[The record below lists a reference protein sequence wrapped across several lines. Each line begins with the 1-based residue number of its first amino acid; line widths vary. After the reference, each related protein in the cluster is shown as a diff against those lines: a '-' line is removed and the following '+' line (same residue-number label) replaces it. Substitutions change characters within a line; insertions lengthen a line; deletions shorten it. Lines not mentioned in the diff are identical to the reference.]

1 MIKYSIIVLMIKVL
15 PLLIVPPLFLILF
28 LNVENLTVKFN
39 SKLNI
44 NQVSESNEN
53 EVFRNKKDEEITIS
67 KENFAN
73 ENNKSQ
79 SDDSSKNSKPVL
91 YEINESKSK
100 MNLHDVKNNQTNNKI
115 PEIKSKPTQIVNDSS
130 INIQFGAFSKLKNAE
145 IQKIKIHRLMS
156 KRFKDFEKKFRILE
170 ENNLFKLIYTAE
182 NSSSSELICNYS
194 KSIKINCLILKR

>member
-1 MIKYSIIVLMIKVL
+1 MIKVL

-39 SKLNI
+39 GKLNI
-44 NQVSESNEN
+44 NQVAESNEN

-67 KENFAN
+67 NGNFSN
-73 ENNKSQ
+73 ENNKAQ
-79 SDDSSKNSKPVL
+79 SDDSSKDSKPVL
-91 YEINESKSK
+91 YESNESKSK